1 MFKISEFSKI
11 ARIPT
16 SQLRHY
22 DHIGLFQPAHVDPET
37 DYRYYSATQ
46 LPQLNRILVLKD
58 LGLSLEQIKQMIDD
72 NITADEIHGML
83 MLKRA
88 QVEQT
93 LREEANRFRSIE
105 ERIYQI
111 ETEGVLSDDNVVIKS
126 APQRHF
132 LSIRQVASTVPDGFS
147 LIYEIH
153 RQLPQQAGTSIFGQ
167 FGVLFHS
174 QDFTMQDV
182 DVEMGYLQAQP
193 YPERLPLTDGRELT
207 LRTLPP
213 VDTMATLARTG
224 IFNDSV
230 GHYAA
235 IGTWIENHHYE
246 IIGAGWEV
254 FINPFV
260 PGREDDAVIE
270 IQIPVQKRD
279 IDIFP

>member
-11 ARIPT
+11 ARIPST
-16 SQLRHY
+16 QLRHY
-22 DHIGLFQPAHVDPET
+22 DNVGLFQPAHIDPDT
-37 DYRYYSATQ
+37 GYRYYSASQ

-58 LGLSLEQIKQMIDD
+58 LGLSIEQIKQMVDE
-72 NITADEIHGML
+72 NITAEEIHGML

-88 QVEQT
+88 QIEQT
-93 LREEANRFRSIE
+93 VREEVNRFRSIE

-111 ETEGVLSDDNVVIKS
+111 ETEGVLSDDNVVVKS

-132 LSIRQVASTVPDGFS
+132 LSIRQVAPTVPDGFS

-153 RQLPQQAGTSIFGQ
+153 RQLPQQAGTSVFGR

-174 QDFTMQDV
+174 RDFTMQNV
-182 DVEMGYLQAQP
+182 DVEMGFLQAQAF
-193 YPERLPLTDGRELT
+193 PERLPLSGGRELT

-213 VDTMATLARTG
+213 VDTMATLARRG

-235 IGTWIENHHYE
+235 IGTWIENHNYE
-246 IIGAGWEV
+246 ITGAGWEV
-254 FINPFV
+254 FIEPFT

-270 IQIPVQKRD
+270 IQIPVQKHD
-279 IDIFP
+279 IDIF